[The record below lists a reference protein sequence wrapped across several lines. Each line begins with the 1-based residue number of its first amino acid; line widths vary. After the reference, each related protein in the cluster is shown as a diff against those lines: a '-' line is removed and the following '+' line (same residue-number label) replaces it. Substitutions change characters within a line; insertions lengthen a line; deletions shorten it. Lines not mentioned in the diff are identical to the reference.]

1 MNEIDF
7 KIQNGSEDIAML
19 SAHNVDYD
27 NVSYWQVAKLI
38 NVIEQG
44 IDDIRMFISRVYS
57 DTDYF
62 RLSTLDSDP
71 DVVIDIEAETV
82 TNFFGTSIYSN
93 IKELS
98 EDYPVEDVAYREEN
112 GKAYAKWKYD
122 NEYEIKK
129 VYFDQ
134 EELFTKKVLT
144 FDEVKKLD
152 TFIGYLLDM
161 GDLEYILP
169 SGSIIRL
176 TLA

>member
-1 MNEIDF
+1 MSQTIF
-7 KIQNGSEDIAML
+7 KIQDGSEDIAML
-19 SAHNVDYD
+19 SANQVDWD

-44 IDDIRMFISRVYS
+44 TDDFRMFISRVYS

-62 RLSTLDSDP
+62 RLSILDSDP

-82 TNFFGTSIYSN
+82 TNFFDTAIYSN

-98 EDYPVEDVAYREEN
+98 EDYPEDVVYREED
-112 GKAYAKWKYD
+112 GKAYAKWYGED
-122 NEYEIKK
+122 EYEIKK

-161 GDLEYILP
+161 GDIEYILP

-176 TLA
+176 NSI